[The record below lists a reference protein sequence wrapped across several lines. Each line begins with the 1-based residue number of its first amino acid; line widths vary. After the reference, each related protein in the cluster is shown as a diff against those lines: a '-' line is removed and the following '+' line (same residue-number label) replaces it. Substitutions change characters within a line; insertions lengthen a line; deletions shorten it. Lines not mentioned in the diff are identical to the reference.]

1 MEYSM
6 NIFDKLKQSP
16 LLEML
21 KDPRLKELVTRR
33 EFSISREELQRE
45 ILSQTAQ
52 EEELQDLTLLVGEG
66 FLEISGRVKKRML
79 PFAIPFS
86 ARFSLHS
93 LEFSPRSKTVHL
105 KLEELKPFEVD
116 SLTKKLL
123 EKLPFLTFADGLVTI
138 HLEQVPRLAGLLGC
152 RIGSFRPFDHI
163 VLKKLSFQEG
173 EVTGKIGVLL

>member
-1 MEYSM
+1 MEM
-6 NIFDKLKQSP
+6 
-16 LLEML
+16 M
-21 KDPRLKELVTRR
+21 KDPRLRELVTRR
-33 EFSISREELQRE
+33 EFSISREELQQE
-45 ILSQTAQ
+45 LLSQTAD
-52 EEELQDLTLLVGEG
+52 EEGLQDLTVQVGDG

-116 SLTKKLL
+116 SLTKKLV
-123 EKLPFLTFADGLVTI
+123 EKLPFLSFADGLVTI
-138 HLEQVPRLAGLLGC
+138 QLEKVPRLAGLFGC

-163 VLKKLSFQEG
+163 VLKQLNFMEG

>member
-1 MEYSM
+1 MS
-6 NIFDKLKQSP
+6 IFDTLKQSP
-16 LLEML
+16 LMEMM
-21 KDPRLKELVTRR
+21 KDPRLRELVTRR

-45 ILSQTAQ
+45 ILSQTAG
-52 EEELQDLTLLVGEG
+52 EEGLQDLTVQVGDG

-93 LEFSPRSKTVHL
+93 LEFSPRSKTVYL

-116 SLTKKLL
+116 SLTKKLV

-138 HLEQVPRLAGLLGC
+138 QLEKVPRLTGLLGC
-152 RIGSFRPFDHI
+152 RIGNFRPFDHI
-163 VLKKLSFQEG
+163 VLKQLRFLEG
-173 EVTGKIGVLL
+173 EVTGKVGVLL